1 MNQEVYRGSIAE
13 AVIHNS
19 SKRPKYIW
27 NAYKNLEQAVE
38 KYGLEIVEFR
48 DRETE
53 RKYRR

>member
-27 NAYKNLEQAVE
+27 NAYKNFEQAVE